1 VFLPAPDV
9 ARDAA
14 VGQHGLRDVGVIWKD
29 LSPARRER
37 VALAWR
43 ERRHLVRL
51 GLALMLE
58 EDRQVVRDHIP

>member
-1 VFLPAPDV
+1 V
-9 ARDAA
+9 RC
-14 VGQHGLRDVGVIWKD
+14 
-29 LSPARRER
+29 ER

-58 EDRQVVRDHIP
+58 EDREVVRDHIP